1 MEFRLYET
9 PKRAAVKLTPPFFEA
24 PSEDQ
29 RPDAK
34 G

>member
-1 MEFRLYET
+1 MEFLPYET

-24 PSEDQ
+24 PSEGL